1 MAPLLA
7 LKVCLTSDQ
16 KAASIVFDEIDRGVG
31 GATADAVGRRL
42 LKLAESNAQVLAVT
56 HSLKSLHLRITLH
69 GFRKQIM
76 KVLCLM

>member
-1 MAPLLA
+1 MFDKRS
-7 LKVCLTSDQ
+7 KVG
-16 KAASIVFDEIDRGVG
+16 SIVFDEIDRGVG

-56 HSLKSLHLRITLH
+56 HSPKSLHLRIHTSWFL
-69 GFRKQIM
+69 RRQIM